1 MHRFIMTI
9 PLADPPQSPP
19 NCRISAEAAFGDG
32 SAREI
37 GRWGIGMQII
47 VPYWQKEYIH
57 GMIKFV
63 VVGIVSIS
71 A

>member
-1 MHRFIMTI
+1 M
-9 PLADPPQSPP
+9 PLAAPPQSPP
-19 NCRISAEAAFGDG
+19 IAGSPQKPLSAMAQPERLADG
-32 SAREI
+32 
-37 GRWGIGMQII
+37 GIGMQII

-57 GMIKFV
+57 GMIEFV

>member
-1 MHRFIMTI
+1 
-9 PLADPPQSPP
+9 
-19 NCRISAEAAFGDG
+19 
-32 SAREI
+32 
-37 GRWGIGMQII
+37 MQII

-57 GMIKFV
+57 DMIEFV

>member
-1 MHRFIMTI
+1 MHRFIIAI
-9 PLADPPQSPP
+9 PLAAPSQSPST
-19 NCRISAEAAFGDG
+19 CRISAEAAFGDG

-37 GRWGIGMQII
+37 VRWGIGMQII

-57 GMIKFV
+57 GMIEFV